1 MHPDL
6 RAAAGMEMS
15 MARRNRVAYRKRTQN
30 RFSMFLVTLV
40 VVLIL
45 ILVQMGS
52 MELQRKIDVKEAE
65 AAALEA
71 QIEAEIIREQ
81 EIENFGKEVQT
92 KGYIENVAREK
103 LGLVYEDEILFKQK
117 D

>member
-15 MARRNRVAYRKRTQN
+15 MARRNRVVYRKRTQN

-52 MELQRKIDVKEAE
+52 MELQRKIDVKAAE

-71 QIEAEIIREQ
+71 QIEAEITREQ